1 MRSTGART
9 AAVSAS
15 GGGKAVPLMMGA
27 TGVTWRRSGR
37 RESMGGILCNPPR
50 ACLGEGDHAK
60 HGGGGREM
68 LRDVAPKPESRTVT
82 RSRRLRRVMSPPEI
96 ALWQV
101 LRARLAG
108 LKFRRQHTSGDRTEE
123 RSVGKE
129 WGKKGRIG

>member
-82 RSRRLRRVMSPPEI
+82 RSRRLRRVMSQHEI
-96 ALWQV
+96 AVCTV
-101 LRARLAG
+101 LRARAAG
-108 LKFRRQHTSGDRTEE
+108 PHIRRQDTRGDYTRNLF
-123 RSVGKE
+123 RS
-129 WGKKGRIG
+129 